1 MEFKPRYDIII
12 MNLTDLKIYGFNF
25 WGVGFVANGSRID
38 IENNSIDINDRIY
51 TTQMV
56 FNE

>member
-12 MNLTDLKIYGFNF
+12 MSLTDLKIYGFNF
-25 WGVGFVANGSRID
+25 GALAFANGSRID
-38 IENNSIDINDRIY
+38 IENNSIDINNRIY